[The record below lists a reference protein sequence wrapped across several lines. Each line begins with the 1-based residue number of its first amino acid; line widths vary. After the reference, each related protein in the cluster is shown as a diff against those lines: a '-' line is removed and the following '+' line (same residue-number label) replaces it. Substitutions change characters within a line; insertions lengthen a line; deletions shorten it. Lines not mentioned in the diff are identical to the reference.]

1 MWLHQATRRQR
12 LAYWAYVAAAL
23 LVVRVTISVV
33 MGYVDYF
40 PLNFYSEFLT
50 GRQDYFFG
58 PYQIAFW
65 IHIVFSPLVIFS
77 SLWLLSGTMRR
88 RYPPVHRWLGRVHV
102 LVVLSLVAPT
112 GLWMSFYAVTGV
124 WAGSAFALSSIATF
138 VCALMGWRCAV
149 ARRFA
154 AHQVWMIRCF
164 LLLCS
169 AIVLRVLSGTATVLQ
184 SEEIMT
190 YPVFAW
196 ISAVVPVTIYEVVR
210 RLRRTRTTIA

>member
-1 MWLHQATRRQR
+1 MWLHQATRRQS
-12 LAYWAYVAAAL
+12 LAFWAYAVAAL

-40 PLNFYSEFLT
+40 PLNFYSQFLT
-50 GRQDYFFG
+50 GRKDYFFG
-58 PYQIAFW
+58 TYQVAFW
-65 IHIVFSPLVIFS
+65 IHILFSPLVIFS

-88 RYPPVHRWLGRVHV
+88 HYPRVHRWLGRVHV
-102 LVVLSLVAPT
+102 LVVLVLVAPT
-112 GLWMSFYAVTGV
+112 GLWMSFYALTGM

-138 VCALMGWRCAV
+138 VCALMGWRSAMS
-149 ARRFA
+149 RRFA
-154 AHQVWMIRCF
+154 EHQLWMNRCF

-169 AIVLRVLSGTATVLQ
+169 AIVLRVLSGAATVLK

-196 ISAVVPVTIYEVVR
+196 ISAVVPVTMYEVVR
-210 RLRRTRTTIA
+210 RLKRRISV